1 MRTKWGQ
8 QHAGEISKFI
18 AELDDKHLE
27 QHSYDDIMGAEVSEE
42 ETDNFFADLKS
53 MFD

>member
-1 MRTKWGQ
+1 LL
-8 QHAGEISKFI
+8 
-18 AELDDKHLE
+18 ELDDKYVE
-27 QHSYDDIMGAEVSEE
+27 QHDYDDIMGAEATEE